1 MKNSFIL
8 STVFLI
14 HLVGLSQEKLSLDQ
28 AIAIAL
34 EKNYDIQIYDNNL
47 MQADN
52 NQDIKNT
59 GYLPSLTLNAGGN
72 YASNNAFVVTQ
83 AGEEKSIDGIQSTTY
98 NASVG
103 VGYVLYNGMYR
114 KHNFEKLKKAYELAS
129 VQKQIQIDNTILN
142 VYTTYY
148 NIAKNT
154 INLNIYEESFEI
166 SKNRLIRTSYQ
177 MKYGQK
183 TNLDVLNAKVD
194 VNNDSLNLING
205 QIQLDNEKRT
215 LNYLLGLPM
224 NKTFEVEEIVEVNE
238 LLDIA
243 TITANMEAN
252 NSTAKQ
258 YELNKALANYDVKLN
273 QSSWMPKVSTT
284 VSYGLNNGNYGPTS
298 LFATQNVT
306 GLNAGLSLS
315 WNVFDGGATS
325 TKVQNAKITAANQD
339 LYKNQVEL
347 NLSNE
352 LANTWAAYLNQLLI
366 INSEEMNVAVA
377 DQNFLKT
384 QEQYNLGEIS
394 SIEFRQAQ
402 LNLINAKVS
411 LTTAKFNAKI
421 AEMQLKKL
429 EGTLINP

>member
-384 QEQYNLGEIS
+384 QEQYNLGQIS

>member
-1 MKNSFIL
+1 
-8 STVFLI
+8 
-14 HLVGLSQEKLSLDQ
+14 
-28 AIAIAL
+28 
-34 EKNYDIQIYDNNL
+34 

-224 NKTFEVEEIVEVNE
+224 NKTFEVEEIVEVN
-238 LLDIA
+238 
-243 TITANMEAN
+243 
-252 NSTAKQ
+252 
-258 YELNKALANYDVKLN
+258 KALANYDVKLN

-384 QEQYNLGEIS
+384 QEQYNLGQIS

>member
-1 MKNSFIL
+1 MDKF
-8 STVFLI
+8 
-14 HLVGLSQEKLSLDQ
+14 
-28 AIAIAL
+28 
-34 EKNYDIQIYDNNL
+34 NY
-47 MQADN
+47 
-52 NQDIKNT
+52 
-59 GYLPSLTLNAGGN
+59 
-72 YASNNAFVVTQ
+72 
-83 AGEEKSIDGIQSTTY
+83 
-98 NASVG
+98 
-103 VGYVLYNGMYR
+103 
-114 KHNFEKLKKAYELAS
+114 
-129 VQKQIQIDNTILN
+129 
-142 VYTTYY
+142 
-148 NIAKNT
+148 
-154 INLNIYEESFEI
+154 
-166 SKNRLIRTSYQ
+166 
-177 MKYGQK
+177 
-183 TNLDVLNAKVD
+183 
-194 VNNDSLNLING
+194 
-205 QIQLDNEKRT
+205 EKRT

-384 QEQYNLGEIS
+384 QEQYNLGQIS

>member
-28 AIAIAL
+28 DIAIAL
-34 EKNYDIQIYDNNL
+34 EKNYYIQIYDNNL

-384 QEQYNLGEIS
+384 QEQYNLGQIS

>member
-315 WNVFDGGATS
+315 CNVFDGGATS

>member
-205 QIQLDNEKRT
+205 QIQL
-215 LNYLLGLPM
+215 
-224 NKTFEVEEIVEVNE
+224 
-238 LLDIA
+238 
-243 TITANMEAN
+243 
-252 NSTAKQ
+252 
-258 YELNKALANYDVKLN
+258 
-273 QSSWMPKVSTT
+273 
-284 VSYGLNNGNYGPTS
+284 
-298 LFATQNVT
+298 
-306 GLNAGLSLS
+306 
-315 WNVFDGGATS
+315 
-325 TKVQNAKITAANQD
+325 
-339 LYKNQVEL
+339 
-347 NLSNE
+347 
-352 LANTWAAYLNQLLI
+352 
-366 INSEEMNVAVA
+366 
-377 DQNFLKT
+377 
-384 QEQYNLGEIS
+384 
-394 SIEFRQAQ
+394 
-402 LNLINAKVS
+402 
-411 LTTAKFNAKI
+411 
-421 AEMQLKKL
+421 
-429 EGTLINP
+429 